1 MKTKSSIV
9 IVIFVMLATVVLT
22 CLAGCDAQYRPVDF
36 SGADGYTVT
45 LDANENIFV
54 IKDSSS
60 TVVGELVPSGAWNVD
75 SNGNQSYVGIGEND
89 TSLDIELRLKPQY
102 DPQGIVVTIN
112 GNTAVQGSTSAYT
125 KTLIVGENITEKYY
139 YTSVKFTYALSGER
153 RYDVNISGIKALTI
167 GGNKW
172 KLHGVKVG
180 EDIYIYGT
188 TYQDHIVG
196 QDLDLRFDFQQGG
209 TASVMYKD
217 LTSSA
222 TENGTWTEKD
232 NVLNATFSKEIGNF
246 ELTVMTAQQR
256 KEYISDIEEVTGMSE
271 DNKAI
276 GIGLLGN
283 IGSIEV
289 ILVLDID

>member
-9 IVIFVMLATVVLT
+9 VVIFVMLATVVLT
-22 CLAGCDAQYRPVDF
+22 CLTGCDARYKPVSFAID
-36 SGADGYTVT
+36 DGYTVIF
-45 LDANENIFV
+45 DANEATFF

-60 TVVGELVPSGAWNVD
+60 TVVGELRPNGAWNVD
-75 SNGNQSYVGIGEND
+75 SEGNQTYLGMSDNE
-89 TSLDIELRLKPQY
+89 TSLDIDLRLYPQY
-102 DPQGIVVTIN
+102 DPQGITVLVN
-112 GNTAVQGSTSAYT
+112 GNTAEHVGTSAYT
-125 KTLIVGENITEKYY
+125 KTRIVGEDMIEEY
-139 YTSVKFTYALSGER
+139 YTSVKFSYTLEAGRNYGVE
-153 RYDVNISGIKALTI
+153 ISGIKALTI

-180 EDIYIYGT
+180 EDVYISGTIY
-188 TYQDHIVG
+188 QNHKVG
-196 QDLDLRFDFQQGG
+196 QDLDLRLDFQQGG

-217 LTSSA
+217 STSSA
-222 TENGTWTEKD
+222 TENGTWTEQD

-246 ELTVMTAQQR
+246 ELTVLTAQQR
-256 KEYISDIEEVTGMSE
+256 KQYIIDTENASGMSE
-271 DNKAI
+271 EAKAF